1 MSNRQKPIQR
11 QNLSLS
17 LSPVSIL
24 TLPNDKYYL
33 DNSMLLRQHCPKSS
47 HSHLSDLVVD
57 GCPDDL
63 SWVCDCQGSHS
74 SHQAQKFFLK
84 TNQSGYQKSDKTP
97 GLFVVRVR
105 PRTVFYIVFATIKR
119 QTVTEEGD
127 HIGFRE
133 QYSETFQWVLSKLC
147 NREQFV
153 YIVVE
158 IWLYLFQL
166 RI

>member
-1 MSNRQKPIQR
+1 M
-11 QNLSLS
+11 
-17 LSPVSIL
+17 
-24 TLPNDKYYL
+24 
-33 DNSMLLRQHCPKSS
+33 
-47 HSHLSDLVVD
+47 
-57 GCPDDL
+57 
-63 SWVCDCQGSHS
+63 
-74 SHQAQKFFLK
+74 
-84 TNQSGYQKSDKTP
+84 
-97 GLFVVRVR
+97 RVR